1 MPGGVALRPG
11 SASAGSDGRSLR
23 RARCGTRC
31 RRGHVAGGPSAP
43 GQADA
48 SRSGGWR
55 HGPHGAGQRRVRCR
69 VGTLA
74 ATARRAGQSDRRQA
88 NRRRTDRRRTIGDA
102 ASAPPS
108 RAAGRFAHDVASF
121 TIEALPAEA
130 FEALLIVATWLGE
143 VLVDDPPY
151 QLDVALAEPFDCWC
165 RLDLVPDAGAS
176 TVALDP
182 RGVRRPPRPRAR
194 HRPRRLG
201 RQPQPTRPP
210 GPRSLTI
217 RVFEPIRVPGLGMPR
232 AEHSDGLKH
241 SDGNDGGGLKTGT
254 RAGPVCGTSTAAAP
268 MHQPARPATTP
279 PIESRTTVPEPGWRG
294 INSPGLAPPTSGRPV
309 RTSGSAGTS
318 GFAARPAGR
327 RATPNTTGHQVNE
340 PGPVGAEIVQRVTVS
355 RATTAPRAVI
365 ATSLRL
371 RALTDIRRFT
381 QTDRSVRRNRS
392 L

>member
-31 RRGHVAGGPSAP
+31 RRGHVAGGPSTP

-74 ATARRAGQSDRRQA
+74 ATRSAVRAWTAASDGV
-88 NRRRTDRRRTIGDA
+88 DR
-102 ASAPPS
+102 SAPPPPD
-108 RAAGRFAHDVASF
+108 AAPPSAFRRERFAHDVASF

-165 RLDLVPDAGAS
+165 RLDLVPRRRREHCRA
-176 TVALDP
+176 DP
-182 RGVRRPPRPRAR
+182 RCVRRPPGPRAR

-217 RVFEPIRVPGLGMPR
+217 RVSEPIRVPALGMPR

-241 SDGNDGGGLKTGT
+241 SHGYDGAD
-254 RAGPVCGTSTAAAP
+254 
-268 MHQPARPATTP
+268 
-279 PIESRTTVPEPGWRG
+279 
-294 INSPGLAPPTSGRPV
+294 
-309 RTSGSAGTS
+309 
-318 GFAARPAGR
+318 
-327 RATPNTTGHQVNE
+327 
-340 PGPVGAEIVQRVTVS
+340 
-355 RATTAPRAVI
+355 
-365 ATSLRL
+365 
-371 RALTDIRRFT
+371 
-381 QTDRSVRRNRS
+381 
-392 L
+392 